1 MQGKMNLL
9 CSFKGSPDDPEHHAP
24 YLHLMQ
30 ALRLGLHVRSSPF
43 WPWYATSMQIHMHAL
58 QKSLVAG
65 CTEVKHDE

>member
-30 ALRLGLHVRSSPF
+30 ALRLARPELPFLALVCHVD
-43 WPWYATSMQIHMHAL
+43 ANTHACFAE
-58 QKSLVAG
+58 VVG
-65 CTEVKHDE
+65 CRLY